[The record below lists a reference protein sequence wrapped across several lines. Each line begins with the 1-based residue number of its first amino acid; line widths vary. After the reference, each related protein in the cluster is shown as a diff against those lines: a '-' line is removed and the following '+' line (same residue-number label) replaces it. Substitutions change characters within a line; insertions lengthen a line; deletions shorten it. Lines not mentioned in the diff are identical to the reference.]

1 MPQVETNGSH
11 GSASHLKAEAT
22 KAREQYTAYRT
33 KCNGPTRTSP
43 AKLQELKKNSILA
56 KRRYQ
61 RAQAIAG
68 E

>member
-1 MPQVETNGSH
+1 MSQGETNGA
-11 GSASHLKAEAT
+11 SASHLKAEAT
-22 KAREQYTAYRT
+22 KARDLYTAYRS
-33 KCNGPTRTSP
+33 KSNGPSRTSP

-61 RAQAIAG
+61 RAETNDG